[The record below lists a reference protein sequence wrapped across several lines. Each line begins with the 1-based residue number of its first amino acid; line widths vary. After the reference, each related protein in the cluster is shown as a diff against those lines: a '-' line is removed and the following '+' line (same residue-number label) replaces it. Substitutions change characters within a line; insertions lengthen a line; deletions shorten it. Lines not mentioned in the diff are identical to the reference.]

1 MDRKQRMTEAEA
13 ERLAR
18 EKYPECYETIDIG
31 EGLEKQSIDINAL
44 SRAAYVAHLMKGTPD
59 Q

>member
-1 MDRKQRMTEAEA
+1 MTEAEA
-13 ERLAR
+13 IRLAR